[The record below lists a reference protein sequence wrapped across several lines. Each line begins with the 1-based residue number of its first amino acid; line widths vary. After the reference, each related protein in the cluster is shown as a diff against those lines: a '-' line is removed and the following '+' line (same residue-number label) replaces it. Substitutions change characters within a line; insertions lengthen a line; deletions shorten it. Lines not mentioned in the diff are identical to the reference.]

1 MVTTGKVDDASSARS
16 AILGTEK
23 KSVAGLLT
31 LTRREL
37 TISVLSRDPAE
48 NGTSHE

>member
-1 MVTTGKVDDASSARS
+1 M
-16 AILGTEK
+16 EK